1 MKSKI
6 EWVKITTDMFDNRKI
21 KYLRKLPEGNSI
33 VLIWIMLLTMAGRC
47 RANGMIFLTE
57 NIPYTTKSLA
67 DELGFDENT
76 VKFALAAFESLNM
89 VRTNPEDFLQI
100 SGWEEYQK
108 DDEIERIREQ
118 TRKRVANHRTRGRQL
133 VMQEHSICAYCGKE
147 ADTIDH
153 IIPRNKNG
161 SDDENNLVPCCKSC
175 NSSKK
180 DKDLAD
186 FLNDSFYYKHEGVD
200 HELVRSNQKLMSY
213 VVWDPISERYSTADV
228 TKCNGV
234 VTLCNGNVTPER
246 NAEKERTKEKDYIYI
261 SSNNEKDLSLNPS
274 QVSNDIDTQVTI
286 PGNSLVRDNQ
296 VTLTPTPSEKPSV
309 NYTDADTVID
319 YMNSVS
325 GKKYRHIKSNRD
337 RVLARLGEGYSV
349 EDCKTVV
356 KKMWDAWKNTEM
368 EQYFRP
374 ETLFRPTKF
383 EGYLNRSVEKGKP
396 RIDPSEYETGKDFGW

>member
-1 MKSKI
+1 MNGKV

-33 VLIWIMLLTMAGRC
+33 VLIWVMLLTMAGRC
-47 RANGMIFLTE
+47 SANGMIFLTE
-57 NIPYTTKSLA
+57 NVPYTTKSLA
-67 DELGFDENT
+67 DELGFDENI
-76 VKFALAAFESLNM
+76 VKFALAAFESLDM
-89 VRTNPEDFLQI
+89 VQTNPDTILQI
-100 SGWEEYQK
+100 NGWEEYQK

-118 TRKRVANHRTRGRQL
+118 TRILVKEHRERKKQQGLPEPEGNAQL
-133 VMQEHSICAYCGKE
+133 CE
-147 ADTIDH
+147 
-153 IIPRNKNG
+153 G
-161 SDDENNLVPCCKSC
+161 STPE
-175 NSSKK
+175 
-180 DKDLAD
+180 
-186 FLNDSFYYKHEGVD
+186 E
-200 HELVRSNQKLMSY
+200 
-213 VVWDPISERYSTADV
+213 DV
-228 TKCNGV
+228 T
-234 VTLCNGNVTPER
+234 LRNVTVTGCNVTC

-261 SSNNEKDLSLNPS
+261 YSNNEKDLSLNPS
-274 QVSNDIDTQVTI
+274 QVSNDIDTQVAI

-383 EGYLNRSVEKGKP
+383 EGYLNRPVEKGKP

>member
-1 MKSKI
+1 MSGKV

-47 RANGMIFLTE
+47 SANGMIFLTE
-57 NIPYTTKSLA
+57 NVPYTTKSLA
-67 DELGFDENT
+67 DELGFDENII
-76 VKFALAAFESLNM
+76 KFALAAFESLNM

-100 SGWEEYQK
+100 SGWEEYQDGEALDK
-108 DDEIERIREQ
+108 IREVNRN
-118 TRKRVANHRTRGRQL
+118 RKRRQR
-133 VMQEHSICAYCGKE
+133 E
-147 ADTIDH
+147 
-153 IIPRNKNG
+153 
-161 SDDENNLVPCCKSC
+161 
-175 NSSKK
+175 
-180 DKDLAD
+180 
-186 FLNDSFYYKHEGVD
+186 
-200 HELVRSNQKLMSY
+200 NQKLLEEMSRDGHGT
-213 VVWDPISERYSTADV
+213 VTGHVTVDV
-228 TKCNGV
+228 TGQSRDNC
-234 VTLCNGNVTPER
+234 VT
-246 NAEKERTKEKDYIYI
+246 EKERTKEKDYIYI

-274 QVSNDIDTQVTI
+274 QVSNDIDTQVEI

-383 EGYLNRSVEKGKP
+383 EGYLNRPVEKGKP

>member
-1 MKSKI
+1 MSGKVD
-6 EWVKITTDMFDNRKI
+6 WVKITTDMFDNRKI

-47 RANGMIFLTE
+47 SANGMIFLTE
-57 NIPYTTKSLA
+57 NVPYTTKSLA
-67 DELGFDENT
+67 DELGFDENII
-76 VKFALAAFESLNM
+76 KFALAAFESLNM

-100 SGWEEYQK
+100 SGWEEYQDGEALDK
-108 DDEIERIREQ
+108 IREVNRN
-118 TRKRVANHRTRGRQL
+118 RKRRQR
-133 VMQEHSICAYCGKE
+133 E
-147 ADTIDH
+147 
-153 IIPRNKNG
+153 
-161 SDDENNLVPCCKSC
+161 
-175 NSSKK
+175 
-180 DKDLAD
+180 
-186 FLNDSFYYKHEGVD
+186 
-200 HELVRSNQKLMSY
+200 NQKLLEEMSRDGHGT
-213 VVWDPISERYSTADV
+213 VTGHVTVDV
-228 TKCNGV
+228 TGQSRDNC
-234 VTLCNGNVTPER
+234 VT
-246 NAEKERTKEKDYIYI
+246 EKERTKEKDYIYI

-274 QVSNDIDTQVTI
+274 QVSNDIDTQVEI

>member
-1 MKSKI
+1 MKHVFDIEIAQKYGIAAAIILENLGYWIRRNEANETNFHDGYFWTYNSKRALA
-6 EWVKITTDMFDNRKI
+6 ELFPYLTERKI
-21 KYLRKLPEGNSI
+21 GIAFQKLIDEGL
-33 VLIWIMLLTMAGRC
+33 VLTG
-47 RANGMIFLTE
+47 N
-57 NIPYTTKSLA
+57 Y
-67 DELGFDENT
+67 
-76 VKFALAAFESLNM
+76 
-89 VRTNPEDFLQI
+89 
-100 SGWEEYQK
+100 
-108 DDEIERIREQ
+108 
-118 TRKRVANHRTRGRQL
+118 
-133 VMQEHSICAYCGKE
+133 
-147 ADTIDH
+147 
-153 IIPRNKNG
+153 NKNPMDRTLWYALSEKG
-161 SDDENNLVPCCKSC
+161 KCILHYCEMHFTSTSNGFCGNAGPIPNINNNIISQVT
-175 NSSKK
+175 
-180 DKDLAD
+180 
-186 FLNDSFYYKHEGVD
+186 
-200 HELVRSNQKLMSY
+200 SNL
-213 VVWDPISERYSTADV
+213 TH
-228 TKCNGV
+228 
-234 VTLCNGNVTPER
+234 
-246 NAEKERTKEKDYIYI
+246 I

-383 EGYLNRSVEKGKP
+383 EGYLNRPVEKGKP

>member
-1 MKSKI
+1 MNGKV

-33 VLIWIMLLTMAGRC
+33 VLIWVMLLTMAGRC
-47 RANGMIFLTE
+47 SANGMIFLTE
-57 NIPYTTKSLA
+57 NVPYTTKSLA
-67 DELGFDENT
+67 DELGFDENII
-76 VKFALAAFESLNM
+76 KFALAAFESLNM

-100 SGWEEYQK
+100 SGWEEYQDGEALDK
-108 DDEIERIREQ
+108 IREVNRN
-118 TRKRVANHRTRGRQL
+118 RKRRQR
-133 VMQEHSICAYCGKE
+133 E
-147 ADTIDH
+147 
-153 IIPRNKNG
+153 
-161 SDDENNLVPCCKSC
+161 
-175 NSSKK
+175 
-180 DKDLAD
+180 
-186 FLNDSFYYKHEGVD
+186 
-200 HELVRSNQKLMSY
+200 NQKLLEEMSRDGHGT
-213 VVWDPISERYSTADV
+213 VTGHVTVDV
-228 TKCNGV
+228 TGQSRDNC
-234 VTLCNGNVTPER
+234 VT
-246 NAEKERTKEKDYIYI
+246 EKERTKEKDYIYI
-261 SSNNEKDLSLNPS
+261 YSYNEKDLSPNPS

-286 PGNSLVRDNQ
+286 PGNSLVGDNQ

>member
-1 MKSKI
+1 MSGKV

-33 VLIWIMLLTMAGRC
+33 VLIWVMLLTMAGRC
-47 RANGMIFLTE
+47 SANGMIFLTE
-57 NIPYTTKSLA
+57 NVPYTTKSLA
-67 DELGFDENT
+67 DELGFDENII
-76 VKFALAAFESLNM
+76 KFALAAFESLNM

-100 SGWEEYQK
+100 SGWEEYQDGEALDK
-108 DDEIERIREQ
+108 IREVNRN
-118 TRKRVANHRTRGRQL
+118 RKRRQR
-133 VMQEHSICAYCGKE
+133 E
-147 ADTIDH
+147 
-153 IIPRNKNG
+153 
-161 SDDENNLVPCCKSC
+161 
-175 NSSKK
+175 
-180 DKDLAD
+180 
-186 FLNDSFYYKHEGVD
+186 
-200 HELVRSNQKLMSY
+200 NQKLLEEMSR
-213 VVWDPISERYSTADV
+213 DGHGTV
-228 TKCNGV
+228 TGH
-234 VTLCNGNVTPER
+234 VTGQSRDNCVT
-246 NAEKERTKEKDYIYI
+246 EKERTKEKDYIYI

-274 QVSNDIDTQVTI
+274 QVSNDIDTQVAI

-383 EGYLNRSVEKGKP
+383 EGYLNRPAEKGKP

>member
-1 MKSKI
+1 MSGKV
-6 EWVKITTDMFDNRKI
+6 EWVKITIDMFDNRKI

-67 DELGFDENT
+67 DELGFDENI
-76 VKFALAAFESLNM
+76 VKFALAAFESLDM
-89 VRTNPEDFLQI
+89 VQTNPDTILQI
-100 SGWEEYQK
+100 NGWEEYQK

-118 TRKRVANHRTRGRQL
+118 TRIRVKEHRERKKQQGLPEPEGNAQL
-133 VMQEHSICAYCGKE
+133 CE
-147 ADTIDH
+147 
-153 IIPRNKNG
+153 G
-161 SDDENNLVPCCKSC
+161 STPE
-175 NSSKK
+175 
-180 DKDLAD
+180 
-186 FLNDSFYYKHEGVD
+186 E
-200 HELVRSNQKLMSY
+200 
-213 VVWDPISERYSTADV
+213 DV
-228 TKCNGV
+228 T
-234 VTLCNGNVTPER
+234 LRNVTVTGCNVTC

-261 SSNNEKDLSLNPS
+261 YSNNEKDLSLNPS
-274 QVSNDIDTQVTI
+274 QVSNDIDTQVAI

-356 KKMWDAWKNTEM
+356 KKMWDAWKNTGMSEVV
-368 EQYFRP
+368 FDRKVSVLRP
-374 ETLFRPTKF
+374 LI
-383 EGYLNRSVEKGKP
+383 SVEM
-396 RIDPSEYETGKDFGW
+396 RVR

>member
-1 MKSKI
+1 MSGKV

-47 RANGMIFLTE
+47 SANGMIFLTE
-57 NIPYTTKSLA
+57 NVPYTTKSLA
-67 DELGFDENT
+67 DELGFDENII
-76 VKFALAAFESLNM
+76 KFALAAFESLNM

-100 SGWEEYQK
+100 SGWEEYQDGEALDK
-108 DDEIERIREQ
+108 IREVNRN
-118 TRKRVANHRTRGRQL
+118 RKRRQR
-133 VMQEHSICAYCGKE
+133 E
-147 ADTIDH
+147 
-153 IIPRNKNG
+153 
-161 SDDENNLVPCCKSC
+161 
-175 NSSKK
+175 
-180 DKDLAD
+180 
-186 FLNDSFYYKHEGVD
+186 
-200 HELVRSNQKLMSY
+200 NQKLLEEMSRDGHGT
-213 VVWDPISERYSTADV
+213 VAGHVTVDV
-228 TKCNGV
+228 TGQSRDNC
-234 VTLCNGNVTPER
+234 VT
-246 NAEKERTKEKDYIYI
+246 EKERTKEKDYIYI

-274 QVSNDIDTQVTI
+274 QVSNDIDTQVAI

>member
-47 RANGMIFLTE
+47 SANGMIFLTE
-57 NIPYTTKSLA
+57 NVPYTTKSLA
-67 DELGFDENT
+67 DELGFDENII
-76 VKFALAAFESLNM
+76 KFALAAFESLNM

-100 SGWEEYQK
+100 SGWEEYQDGEALDK
-108 DDEIERIREQ
+108 IREVNRN
-118 TRKRVANHRTRGRQL
+118 RKRRQR
-133 VMQEHSICAYCGKE
+133 E
-147 ADTIDH
+147 
-153 IIPRNKNG
+153 
-161 SDDENNLVPCCKSC
+161 
-175 NSSKK
+175 
-180 DKDLAD
+180 
-186 FLNDSFYYKHEGVD
+186 
-200 HELVRSNQKLMSY
+200 NQKLLEEMSRDGHGT
-213 VVWDPISERYSTADV
+213 VTGHVTVDV
-228 TKCNGV
+228 TGQSRDNC
-234 VTLCNGNVTPER
+234 VT
-246 NAEKERTKEKDYIYI
+246 EKERTKEKEYIY
-261 SSNNEKDLSLNPS
+261 SNNEKDLSLNPS
-274 QVSNDIDTQVTI
+274 QVSNDIDTQVAI

-383 EGYLNRSVEKGKP
+383 EGYLNRPVEKGKP

>member
-1 MKSKI
+1 MKHVFDIEIAQKYGIVAAIILENLGYWIRRNEANETNFHDGYFWTYNSK
-6 EWVKITTDMFDNRKI
+6 
-21 KYLRKLPEGNSI
+21 
-33 VLIWIMLLTMAGRC
+33 
-47 RANGMIFLTE
+47 RALAELFPYLTE
-57 NIPYTTKSLA
+57 RQI
-67 DELGFDENT
+67 GI
-76 VKFALAAFESLNM
+76 AF
-89 VRTNPEDFLQI
+89 
-100 SGWEEYQK
+100 
-108 DDEIERIREQ
+108 
-118 TRKRVANHRTRGRQL
+118 
-133 VMQEHSICAYCGKE
+133 
-147 ADTIDH
+147 
-153 IIPRNKNG
+153 
-161 SDDENNLVPCCKSC
+161 
-175 NSSKK
+175 
-180 DKDLAD
+180 
-186 FLNDSFYYKHEGVD
+186 
-200 HELVRSNQKLMSY
+200 QKLIDEGLVLTGNYSKNPMDRTLWYALSEKGKCILHY
-213 VVWDPISERYSTADV
+213 RKMHFTSTSNAFYENVEPIPNINNNIISQV
-228 TKCNGV
+228 TSNL
-234 VTLCNGNVTPER
+234 TH
-246 NAEKERTKEKDYIYI
+246 I

-274 QVSNDIDTQVTI
+274 QVSNDIDTQVAI

-368 EQYFRP
+368 EQYFRL

>member
-1 MKSKI
+1 MNGKV

-33 VLIWIMLLTMAGRC
+33 VLIWVMLLTMAGRC
-47 RANGMIFLTE
+47 SANGMIFLTE
-57 NIPYTTKSLA
+57 NVPYTTKSLA
-67 DELGFDENT
+67 DELGFDENII
-76 VKFALAAFESLNM
+76 KFALAAFESLNM

-100 SGWEEYQK
+100 SGWEEYQDGEALDK
-108 DDEIERIREQ
+108 IREVNRN
-118 TRKRVANHRTRGRQL
+118 RKRRQR
-133 VMQEHSICAYCGKE
+133 E
-147 ADTIDH
+147 
-153 IIPRNKNG
+153 
-161 SDDENNLVPCCKSC
+161 
-175 NSSKK
+175 
-180 DKDLAD
+180 
-186 FLNDSFYYKHEGVD
+186 
-200 HELVRSNQKLMSY
+200 NQKLLEEMSRDCHGT
-213 VVWDPISERYSTADV
+213 VTGHVTVDV
-228 TKCNGV
+228 TGQSRDNC
-234 VTLCNGNVTPER
+234 VT
-246 NAEKERTKEKDYIYI
+246 EKERTKEKDYIYI
-261 SSNNEKDLSLNPS
+261 YSNNEKDLSQNPS
-274 QVSNDIDTQVTI
+274 QVSNDIDTQVAI

-309 NYTDADTVID
+309 NYMDADTVID

-383 EGYLNRSVEKGKP
+383 EGYLNRPVEKGKP